1 MDEFDDFEF
10 NVDDSNA
17 NANVG
22 ADYDS
27 NVGADLDA
35 SFGFVNFNIFL
46 FCVVTINATYLTT
59 RFQPFGEEDGEA
71 EEAGWVGDGSFSFK
85 S

>member
-46 FCVVTINATYLTT
+46 FCVVTINATNLTT
-59 RFQPFGEEDGEA
+59 RFQPFGEEGGEA
-71 EEAGWVGDGSFSFK
+71 EEAEWEGAGSFSFK